1 MIFGKKKEEKAVQK
15 KSAEAE
21 ERKLLFKVGKH
32 DVYMPTLRSWI
43 WFAIWSVCYIAWVIW
58 LSNYWF
64 LIGELLI
71 VDIYITKFVRWAFW
85 KPRHPEQYNKVKLK
99 TLEWVDALIFAV
111 IAASFIRIFLFE
123 AFTIPTSSMEKTLQV
138 GDYLFVSKT
147 AYGPRVP
154 MTPIS
159 FPFVHHTLPLT
170 ESTPSYLTWI
180 QNEYRRM
187 TGWGDLKRDD
197 MVVFN
202 YPTGDTVVLQIPAQD
217 YYDIIRIVEFR
228 MADFDVQYSTMKN
241 RKIVVGNVASKTND
255 YYMNLAYSLF
265 NPAANV
271 AHTNKFINKAATCL
285 KENEKELA
293 NEKGS
298 LTEKQMYH
306 RLARKIVRDMYDLTV
321 RPIDKRENYIKR
333 CVAVA
338 GDTLEVRDGEV
349 FVNGMPQKNIPS
361 KQFCYRVSINTA
373 NIPEKVLRDNKINK
387 SDVYDMMCDSATIKL
402 VPLTA
407 ENYEKFKKMSFVQ
420 SIEKNTMEKGDTSDD
435 SFRIFPHNEKFPWN
449 VDWFGPLYIP
459 RAGDKIALTE
469 ENLILYER
477 VIGYYEG
484 NDLKIKDG
492 KAYINGELATEYT
505 FKMNYYWMMGD
516 NRHNSADSRYW
527 GFVPEDHIVG
537 KAWFIWLSVDKEYGG
552 IRWNRIGKIVHNE
565 D

>member
-1 MIFGKKKEEKAVQK
+1 
-15 KSAEAE
+15 
-21 ERKLLFKVGKH
+21 
-32 DVYMPTLRSWI
+32 MPTTRAWI
-43 WFAIWSVCYIAWVIW
+43 WFAFWTICCIGWVIW
-58 LSNYWF
+58 LGNYWF
-64 LIGELLI
+64 LPIELI
-71 VDIYITKFVRWAFW
+71 IIDIYITKFVRWAFW
-85 KPRHPEQYNKVKLK
+85 KPKNPEKCSTVKRK
-99 TLEWVDALIFAV
+99 SLEWVDALIFAV
-111 IAASFIRIFLFE
+111 IAASFIRIFFFE

-170 ESTPSYLTWI
+170 TTTPSYVTWI

-187 TGWGDLKRDD
+187 AGWGDIKRDD

-217 YYDIIRIVEFR
+217 YYDIIRITEYR
-228 MADFDVQYSTMKN
+228 MADFDKQYSTMMNK
-241 RKIVVGNVASKTND
+241 KIVVGNVKSKTRD
-255 YYMNLAYSLF
+255 YYINLAYTLF
-265 NPAANV
+265 NPAYNL
-271 AHTNKFINKAATCL
+271 AHTSEFVNKASAKL
-285 KENEKELA
+285 KENETKLA
-293 NEKGS
+293 NENS
-298 LTEKQMYH
+298 ALTDREKYH
-306 RLARKIVRDMYDLTV
+306 YLARQIIREMYDLTV
-321 RPIDKRENYIKR
+321 RPVDKRENYIKR

-349 FVNGMPQKNIPS
+349 FVNGVQQKKIPT
-361 KQFCYRVSINTA
+361 KQFNYKVALKTA
-373 NIPEKVLRDNKINK
+373 NIPEKILRENKINK
-387 SDVYDMMCDSATIKL
+387 SDIYDLSTDKGTVKL
-402 VPLTA
+402 VPLTD

-420 SIEKNTMEKGDTSDD
+420 SIEKNTMIKGDTSDD

-459 RAGDKIALTE
+459 KAGDKIALTD

-484 NDLKIKDG
+484 NELVVKDG
-492 KAYINGELATEYT
+492 KAYINGQLATEYT

-527 GFVPEDHIVG
+527 GLVPEDHIVG
-537 KAWFIWLSVDKEYGG
+537 KAWLIWLSVDKEYGG